1 MLGPEMPS
9 AELLAAAAK
18 LTEAQ
23 TELRYFII
31 CYEYVFDHV
40 IFRSKTLNRHICG
53 TAYFHL
59 FYISRE
65 AELEEDDELFVG
77 PPPPAMVA
85 EAETANEAE
94 RFEEVCF
101 TLTCCNV
108 C

>member
-1 MLGPEMPS
+1 MPS

-23 TELRYFII
+23 TELRYFIK
-31 CYEYVFDHV
+31 CYEYLFDH
-40 IFRSKTLNRHICG
+40 IILRSKFLNRHIG
-53 TAYFHL
+53 ETTYFHL
-59 FYISRE
+59 LYISRE

-101 TLTCCNV
+101 TQTCCL
-108 C
+108 